1 MARTLFGAHSYSIT
15 HVFSSFE
22 RTLFCRD
29 SDYHLNIETLCF
41 CLLKKKCTFSK
52 TVFNLIDLRKGLIVF
67 HFACFYGFLSFLFKV
82 QAAAVVPSTSTIR
95 VNIPFTKA
103 HSLPPLKVTNLKP
116 TLGGVSVPI
125 CIPSLPDTPVE
136 ISASTSPCNSISAL
150 IAAPTSADAFR
161 RAHRHSIPGHRLN
174 NYLKFLKEL
183 AAKGSSIA
191 YVFSTAVISGVTP
204 DAPDAL
210 AAVQGENM
218 GKI

>member
-1 MARTLFGAHSYSIT
+1 MI
-15 HVFSSFE
+15 
-22 RTLFCRD
+22 
-29 SDYHLNIETLCF
+29 NIETLCF
-41 CLLKKKCTFSK
+41 CLAKKKCTFSK